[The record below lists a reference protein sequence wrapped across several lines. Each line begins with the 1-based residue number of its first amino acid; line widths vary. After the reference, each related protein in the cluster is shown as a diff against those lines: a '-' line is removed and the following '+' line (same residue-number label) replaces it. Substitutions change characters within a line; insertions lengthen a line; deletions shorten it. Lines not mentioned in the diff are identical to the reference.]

1 MSKNILRIRED
12 WVKTKIKEIHTQEK
26 RIQTFQQSE
35 LHQERKSNIRYDLI
49 KIFVSDRSIELESKY
64 FPIVNA
70 ITQENDKYDFLLT
83 LLLLIADKL
92 DEYLNSKDQKSSKI
106 LINIIIHALQKA
118 PFVKKK
124 QEALD
129 IVILALEIVVKIN
142 LYTLK
147 NPQQQQV
154 DLLESDDEISEN
166 KKQNS
171 QQQNSIIGNQIV
183 EEQNQEKQKNED
195 HEFFLQNDLAVEIE
209 ENISNLITK
218 AHIEL
223 LKQFE
228 LMESVDKISAQK
240 LYYYLNFV
248 LLYSPFNEQ
257 LFTQIN
263 KLYLLFYENFCQI
276 CNSFLIKFEESF
288 YYALDILY
296 NAPINALFLSLE
308 LAKFY
313 QVYRKVDRIEQT
325 IVILL
330 AFFQK
335 GINKEGNPGYSKDL
349 NEQLI
354 QEVTSILT
362 EVMVI
367 LPQQKQEDMLKQ
379 VISFLRIAK
388 QKDDF
393 LFNETINIFNKLKSQ
408 FININTNLS
417 ISLMCAIAENDDTFI
432 LNPSN
437 QVWKLE
443 EINEYAIIIKD
454 KSERINANS
463 SDLTF
468 LLRLFYFYTKVYE
481 YLNKENELI
490 IIKSYEQTIFNKS
503 ASIFSYEKIAHL
515 ILTESFS
522 DSKKRLFFMIV
533 GIMVMTFRER
543 KECRMTIQNV
553 IIKLLNK
560 KQDNYENQ
568 FEMVKYSFL
577 CNMITNMYQKISQIQ
592 IYNAQKQYK
601 LVQFYQY
608 DSPLQFTM
616 VFDKDL
622 VQFDLFIQNI
632 YEKLCVIATVNND
645 PLLLKEILCLTQS
658 LQNKGES
665 FALYSGAF
673 KKMFLKLMP
682 VVTPFHLNQILI
694 FSTRGEYFPI
704 YEKLFQK
711 QVLGQNLLI
720 DDDYQLINKT
730 FDEVYFDKMS
740 FIQINESNFLD
751 VYIKYLE
758 KVQDNQI
765 KKYFL
770 NVVYAL
776 AKNSFEN
783 TIFLSKPKVFQNI
796 VSCLAKEQNQENRKL
811 FLNLAQVIL
820 SEGVS
825 AHHVKSITQQILNSQ
840 QDKYFCMLHES
851 IRLLEDIINEQNS
864 PSHIT
869 PYYYFKGR
877 DSILMLDEK
886 IPFVDNCSKGFS
898 VLACLKLESVANFY
912 DSSIMIKDVQNILY
926 KANTSQDSSLPSTA
940 DSLKKNK
947 SSDNFDPQPKQC
959 LFCFVSKDDKKLV
972 VYIIPGQS
980 NKKAILRIC
989 FIQDSI
995 SIDIDFD
1002 YGNFSECSKWHIL
1015 QINYSEKNGS
1025 EGFTVAFNGIVKQPI
1040 SNQNRR
1046 YGKYVDNFKVLKQF
1060 SIGAEI
1066 SPAKNCDNFVIEGSF
1081 FNGFINQLYIF
1092 NESIQIERTKIKLQ
1106 EYLTEMYYNTNLREK
1121 IILKLNTE
1129 KNTLSKQNE
1138 GDQNLYSSLDRQ
1150 NSKQNCDR
1158 QCKYHIQYGDN
1169 RDENIMLEAPICLTF
1184 LKQKRKLIKQSFL
1197 NMFKSD
1203 DISVKTEF
1211 PHYKIVS
1218 RGIRFLE
1225 FSHFLEALLSIGNIE
1240 IFIYILDLIIGNKE
1254 LNSEQKMTIASAV
1267 FQLMSVMI
1275 QQDQEIIMYFDQN
1288 SKGMH
1293 TLKMLIKAIV
1303 KENKGCSI
1311 QFLESFKQFIEIGF
1325 PYQECNSTDF
1335 FDDQADMTWYAR
1347 QVALQE
1353 IFFCYQI
1360 WGQCSFKIQRSVY
1373 VFILSFLE
1381 MDNETFDTVFRI
1393 VQNESLVPLFEV
1405 LQNNFNEK
1413 QIRTENNEN
1422 DCKELRD
1429 LKGYLLKIIN
1439 NIYTSAFI
1447 KNEVQL
1453 KRQDYKSLIE
1463 LLLKNICYAEPG
1475 QLQLDLVRI
1484 LQKIFNAK
1492 TPVEVISIIQ
1502 NKEIES
1508 LEQIV
1513 VAILIHTCTMKQ
1525 GSQQNREYFYDS
1537 DFSQQVN
1544 HFDEL
1549 ISISVQLLL
1558 EYYLKSVKKFDSSSI
1573 QIIQKQIQNLDSILP
1588 QYLHKETITIL
1599 IEYLNKSL
1607 IEKWRIEKTIME
1619 ILFTRVPHLEGTQ
1632 QIMVIKDIKKV
1643 LGILYNRH
1651 INALNKDQIDEDF
1664 KQFLHKLVINP
1675 QFIQIVENILYI
1687 NFEDEESLKIV
1698 QDSSQ
1703 EILDYII
1710 NFLIWGEI
1718 DGAKL
1723 IQQLIQSSIHEYFEK
1738 FIHIL
1743 QLQLTQVNS
1752 KDSSQIL
1759 LATQK
1764 YNLIELFFYVEN
1776 IVYFY
1781 PNLIS
1786 NQEAIYQKVIHSYI
1800 EFFGNNI
1807 LCLENS
1813 SPQIKKE
1820 LEGQIDLNATFNYL
1834 EKIVMHKLVLTNGG
1848 VLRSVIDT
1856 IFVSYRNSTDIGV
1869 KNGYLQ
1875 DLNIFLM
1882 RDVGNSQQKEQKL
1895 FTESETINLIEY
1907 RNEFDRNIFTEYF
1920 KDYILTFALQE
1931 YFVTTNKTLKD
1942 SLYKLI
1948 YNSYYDKMQRSWSS
1962 FDTMQIGNYQYNLQ
1976 ISPYENLQ
1984 QFLDIFNNKIEVK
1997 IDNNN
2002 LIEEI
2007 QDFFVEVKELRNFP
2021 NRNHE
2026 KLKDILESHKN
2037 LFLDQIIP
2045 IIDNYIGVQVQY
2057 VRHINGI
2064 FYKLREQVFQEAKRE
2079 KINIFYSIHSQSAST
2094 KLKQQQIID
2103 TYKQLCEDSF
2113 QKYYQLE
2120 NEQLI
2125 ETAKVWKSK
2134 KKRLVSERGLWFEE
2148 NSSEKIKWKINKVED
2163 RLRRKFFL
2171 KRDKKWLDKK
2181 FFTDP
2186 KYQKQQ
2192 ILPSKQQQ
2200 EENDSSKKQFN
2211 LLGSFENETDTQ
2223 DLNQNLAIQKDQSLI
2238 EDKQPTIRQV
2248 QSTLIEDPASIK
2260 RNQSSKQ
2267 LEKDSSQQPMSP
2279 QKNEEV
2285 IIEQFDFKNNVQ
2297 SASSKIRSS
2306 SFNNSQKIVENNMID
2321 LICEAEQVTQTGV
2334 VYGILS
2340 INQKGAIIFSSKDQR
2355 IKPNIFGCID
2365 HQLIQEQKTKVIN
2378 VKNVKLA
2385 ISRRY
2390 LFQEIAFE
2398 LFTDDQKVIFFNVY
2412 KPQIKE
2418 NFLSIIKRMNENC
2431 NVVINRKLEFQ
2442 KSGIKDD
2449 WKKGRI
2455 TNFDYLMQLNT
2466 YSGRSF
2472 NDLSQY
2478 PVFPWIIRDYK
2489 SSELKLEEDSFY
2501 RPLNQPIGAI
2511 NRNRFLDHFYE
2522 RFQHS
2527 SPKDRDTYFMYGTHY
2542 SNATIVLTLLMRM
2555 EPFAGLHFTQQSNK
2569 FDHADRLFH
2578 SIHDQWESGQ
2588 LNSADVKELIPEFYY
2603 LPDFLYNVNELF
2615 LGKKQDNTEVDRVIL
2630 PEWIK
2635 RSTDT
2640 PEEFVF
2646 RMRQALESPFVSKN
2660 LHSWIDL
2667 IFGSKQIGQ
2676 KAIDNENLFHPSS
2689 YAENFNIK
2697 GLDEAQILAEK
2708 AKVIYFGQTPFRLFD
2723 EDQKPRD
2730 DSGLITMPKIKEFE
2744 FYNKITPKY
2753 QKVCQESS
2761 LEYVTANNRYVGLM
2775 ERDLNKFYF
2784 NIFKCKTSI
2793 LEKDFTYRRG
2803 KIEIKKSPEISFR
2816 NSVLLYRTFILSV
2829 AHGDKNI
2836 IVKNFKDEKYEAQ
2849 INSLHKKIITCMDVC
2864 EEFIV
2869 CGSRDCRLSVY
2880 SVGVKQNIL
2889 KNFLRKEDIE
2899 IKHLRMIYGH
2909 HNEISAVKLDQTLL
2923 IIVSID
2929 MDGLGL
2935 IHELKT
2941 MRFLHSFKL
2950 PDLQDSECVQFLEIH
2965 QCGFI
2970 LIVTNQKRLFIFT
2983 MNGNLY
2989 SECSFSYISNQN
3001 EEKITDVKFLSSLSS
3016 FIYLSTNKGVIYYL
3030 DLFEIKAKQIQ
3041 NMTPAFSKFQPNSEH
3056 ITSIYFHYCKNLIH
3070 KQNYSQLEINI
3081 LQFFIQK
3088 KSKITEV
3095 YCILKEME
3103 ISVSFKKKTKLETL
3117 QCSQS
3122 KWEQKNT
3129 QISCLRIE
3137 KNTLIIKFNKK
3148 LLCKYINIYI
3158 YLFIILFKHIII
3170 FFIQLYHIYFINSQ
3184 YYLLQNFQNFIVL
3197 NSLWKSSY
3205 I

>member
-12 WVKTKIKEIHTQEK
+12 WSKTKIKEIHAQEK
-26 RIQTFQQSE
+26 RIQTFQQSD
-35 LHQERKSNIRYDLI
+35 LHKEKKSNIRYDLI

-70 ITQENDKYDFLLT
+70 MTQENDKYDFLLT

-92 DEYLNSKDQKSSKI
+92 DEYLNSKDLKSSKI
-106 LINIIIHALQKA
+106 LIKIIIHALQKA
-118 PFVKKK
+118 PFVKKR
-124 QEALD
+124 QDALD

-142 LYTLK
+142 QYILK

-166 KKQNS
+166 KKENSQMQNS
-171 QQQNSIIGNQIV
+171 ALDNQVLDQQNT
-183 EEQNQEKQKNED
+183 EEQKNDQGIFWQK
-195 HEFFLQNDLAVEIE
+195 DLAVEIE
-209 ENISNLITK
+209 ENVSNLITK

-223 LKQFE
+223 LRQFE
-228 LMESVDKISAQK
+228 LMESVDKITGQK

-248 LLYSPFNEQ
+248 LLYSSINEQ
-257 LFTQIN
+257 LFTQVN
-263 KLYLLFYENFCQI
+263 KLYLLFYDNFCQI

-288 YYALDILY
+288 YYALDIQFSY
-296 NAPINALFLSLE
+296 PMSASFLSLE
-308 LAKFY
+308 LAKFQ

-335 GINKEGNPGYSKDL
+335 GINQEGSPCYSKDL

-354 QEVTSILT
+354 NELTYILT
-362 EVMVI
+362 DLMI
-367 LPQQKQEDMLKQ
+367 YLPQQKQEDMLKQ
-379 VISFLRIAK
+379 VISLLRISK
-388 QKDDF
+388 LKDDF
-393 LFNETINIFNKLKSQ
+393 LFKETNKIFNKLKFQ
-408 FININTNLS
+408 FMNINNNLS
-417 ISLMCAIAENDDTFI
+417 ISLMSAIAENDDTFV
-432 LNPSN
+432 LNPQN
-437 QVWKLE
+437 GVWQLE
-443 EINEYAIIIKD
+443 EINQYAIIIKD

-468 LLRLFYFYTKVYE
+468 LLRLFYFYTNVYE
-481 YLNKENELI
+481 YLSQDNELI

-601 LVQFYQY
+601 LVQLYQY

-632 YEKLCVIATVNND
+632 YEKLCVIATLNND
-645 PLLLKEILCLTQS
+645 SLLLKEILCLTQS

-682 VVTPFHLNQILI
+682 VVNPFHLNQILI

-711 QVLGQNLLI
+711 QVLGQNLQI
-720 DDDYQLINKT
+720 EENFQLINKT

-740 FIQINESNFLD
+740 FIQISESNFLD

-758 KVQDNQI
+758 KVQDNQV

-770 NVVYAL
+770 NVIYAL

-796 VSCLAKEQNQENRKL
+796 VSCLAKEQNQDNRKL

-877 DSILMLDEK
+877 DSLLMLDEK

-898 VLACLKLESVANFY
+898 VLVCLKLESVANFY
-912 DSSIMIKDVQNILY
+912 DSSIMIKDVQNILC
-926 KANTSQDSSLPSTA
+926 KANTSQDTSIPSTV

-947 SSDNFDPQPKQC
+947 SSESFDSQPKQC
-959 LFCFVSKDDKKLV
+959 LLCFVSKDDKKLV

-980 NKKAILRIC
+980 NKKVILRIC

-1025 EGFTVAFNGIVKQPI
+1025 EGFIVSFNGVVKQPI

-1106 EYLTEMYYNTNLREK
+1106 EYLTEMYYNANLREK

-1138 GDQNLYSSLDRQ
+1138 GDQSLYSSLDRQ
-1150 NSKQNCDR
+1150 NTKQNCDK

-1169 RDENIMLEAPICLTF
+1169 RDENIMLEAPICLTY

-1211 PHYKIVS
+1211 SHYKIAS
-1218 RGIRFLE
+1218 KGIRFLE

-1254 LNSEQKMTIASAV
+1254 LNSDQKLTIASSV

-1303 KENKGCSI
+1303 KENKGCTI

-1325 PYQECNSTDF
+1325 PYQECNSTDWL
-1335 FDDQADMTWYAR
+1335 DEQAEMTWYAR
-1347 QVALQE
+1347 QVALQD

-1381 MDNETFDTVFRI
+1381 MDNETYDTVFRI

-1413 QIRTENNEN
+1413 LIRNENNES

-1453 KRQDYKSLIE
+1453 KRQDYKGLIE
-1463 LLLKNICYAEPG
+1463 LLLRNICYAEPG

-1484 LQKIFNAK
+1484 LQKIFNTK
-1492 TPVEVISIIQ
+1492 TPIEVIQIIQ

-1508 LEQIV
+1508 MEQIV
-1513 VAILIHTCTMKQ
+1513 VAILVHTCTMKQ
-1525 GSQQNREYFYDS
+1525 GSQQNKEYFYDS
-1537 DFSQQVN
+1537 DISQQVN

-1558 EYYLKSVKKFDSSSI
+1558 EYYLKSVKKFDSNSI
-1573 QIIQKQIQNLDSILP
+1573 QTLQKSIQNLDSILP
-1588 QYLHKETITIL
+1588 QYLHKETITTL

-1619 ILFTRVPHLEGTQ
+1619 ILFTRVPNLEGTQ

-1651 INALNKDQIDEDF
+1651 INALNKDQTDEDF
-1664 KQFLHKLVINP
+1664 KQFMHKLVINP

-1698 QDSSQ
+1698 QEASQ

-1723 IQQLIQSSIHEYFEK
+1723 IQQLIQCSIHEYFEK

-1813 SPQIKKE
+1813 SPLIKKE
-1820 LEGQIDLNATFNYL
+1820 LEGIIDLNSTFNYL

-1856 IFVSYRNSTDIGV
+1856 IFVSYRNSTEVGV
-1869 KNGYLQ
+1869 KNAYLQ

-1882 RDVGNSQQKEQKL
+1882 RDVGSSQQNEQRL

-1907 RNEFDRNIFTEYF
+1907 RNEIDRNIYTEYF
-1920 KDYILTFALQE
+1920 KDYILSFALQE
-1931 YFVTTNKTLKD
+1931 YFVTTNKILKD

-1948 YNSYYDKMQRSWSS
+1948 YNSYYEKMQRSWLS

-1976 ISPYENLQ
+1976 INPYENLQ
-1984 QFLDIFNNKIEVK
+1984 KFLDIFNNKIEVK
-1997 IDNNN
+1997 IDNNS

-2026 KLKDILESHKN
+2026 KLKQILESHKN
-2037 LFLDQIIP
+2037 LLLEQVIP

-2064 FYKLREQVFQEAKRE
+2064 FHKLREQVFQEAKRE

-2094 KLKQQQIID
+2094 QQKQQQMIEI
-2103 TYKQLCEDSF
+2103 YKQLCEDSF

-2120 NEQLI
+2120 NEQQT

-2134 KKRLVSERGLWFEE
+2134 KKRLVSERGLWYEE

-2192 ILPSKQQQ
+2192 ILPNKQQQ
-2200 EENDSSKKQFN
+2200 EVYDSSKKQFN

-2223 DLNQNLAIQKDQSLI
+2223 DLNQTLAVVKDQSLI
-2238 EDKQPTIRQV
+2238 EDKQPTIRSV
-2248 QSTLIEDPASIK
+2248 QSTLIEDPDLIQK
-2260 RNQSSKQ
+2260 NQSSKQ
-2267 LEKDSSQQPMSP
+2267 LEKEFSQQPMSP
-2279 QKNEEV
+2279 QKNEDT

-2306 SFNNSQKIVENNMID
+2306 SFNSQKVLENNMID

-2340 INQKGAIIFSSKDQR
+2340 INQKGVIIFSSKDQR

-2365 HQLIQEQKTKVIN
+2365 HQLIQEQKTKVISVQN
-2378 VKNVKLA
+2378 IKLA

-2412 KPQIKE
+2412 KSQIKE

-2431 NVVINRKLEFQ
+2431 NVVVNRKLEFQ

-2455 TNFDYLMQLNT
+2455 TNFDYLMHLNT

-2501 RPLNQPIGAI
+2501 RPLHQPIGAI

-2527 SPKDRDTYFMYGTHY
+2527 SPKDKDTYFMYGTHY

-2646 RMRQALESPFVSKN
+2646 RMRQALESPYVSKN

-2667 IFGSKQIGQ
+2667 IFGSKQYGQ
-2676 KAIDNENLFHPSS
+2676 KAIDYENLFHPSS

-2803 KIEIKKSPEISFR
+2803 KIEIKKSPEMSFR
-2816 NSVLLYRTFILSV
+2816 NSVFLYRTFILSV

-2836 IVKNFKDEKYEAQ
+2836 IVKNFKDEKYETQ
-2849 INSLHKKIITCMDVC
+2849 TNSLHKKIITCMDVC
-2864 EEFIV
+2864 EGFIV

-2880 SVGVKQNIL
+2880 SIGIKQNIL
-2889 KNFLRKEDIE
+2889 KNFLRKEDID

-2909 HNEISAVKLDQTLL
+2909 HNEISAVKIDQTLL

-2989 SECSFSYISNQN
+2989 LESCFSYMSNQN

-3016 FIYLSTNKGVIYYL
+3016 YIYLSTNKGSIYYL

-3041 NMTPAFSKFQPNSEH
+3041 NRNPSFLKFQPNNEH
-3056 ITSIYFHYCKNLIH
+3056 ITSIYFHYFENNRSLL
-3070 KQNYSQLEINI
+3070 YSQRNGDFSIF
-3081 LQFFIQK
+3081 Q
-3088 KSKITEV
+3088 
-3095 YCILKEME
+3095 
-3103 ISVSFKKKTKLETL
+3103 
-3117 QCSQS
+3117 
-3122 KWEQKNT
+3122 
-3129 QISCLRIE
+3129 E
-3137 KNTLIIKFNKK
+3137 KDKARNTLM
-3148 LLCKYINIYI
+3148 
-3158 YLFIILFKHIII
+3158 
-3170 FFIQLYHIYFINSQ
+3170 QLKQMGIEEYSNFM
-3184 YYLLQNFQNFIVL
+3184 LQN
-3197 NSLWKSSY
+3197 
-3205 I
+3205 